1 MIRIWKGKQCV
12 HYIVALSSVYTKHV
26 SVNVDELQIMRR
38 CLAYRAR
45 SQGCVLF
52 DSWRFF
58 KILGDRYLW
67 IPKVGSFWSSSSGKV
82 CDANKWLPIS
92 NLEVLRVQR
101 SLKFRRNSD
110 FEAIQRR
117 NKFRTSSFDP

>member
-67 IPKVGSFWSSSSGKV
+67 IPKVGSFGALRAAKFAMQTSG
-82 CDANKWLPIS
+82 CLF
-92 NLEVLRVQR
+92 LRVQR
-101 SLKFRRNSD
+101 SFS
-110 FEAIQRR
+110 EIQ
-117 NKFRTSSFDP
+117 TSKQFKEETNLERPLLIHNYGL